1 MSAGAKGTGE
11 FTYFVEEEVNRMAV
25 QFRGESLQE
34 VDIVGSDFLV
44 VKIEFMYNYII
55 HMIIGKEIV

>member
-1 MSAGAKGTGE
+1 
-11 FTYFVEEEVNRMAV
+11 MAV
-25 QFRGESLQE
+25 EFRGESLQE

-55 HMIIGKEIV
+55 HMIIGKEII